1 MKTYRK
7 FFGLIGQRWD
17 EKRERIDRKMG
28 TRLYIGNLPW
38 SVEDADLRMLFEEN
52 GGAVKE
58 AKVVMDR
65 ESGQS
70 RGFGFVEMS
79 TQADAS
85 QAIRDF
91 DGYDMGG
98 RVLRVSEAQPRQP
111 RQGGGGGG
119 GGGRGGGGGGGGGG
133 GRGGGGGGGG
143 RGGGGGGGGRGGGGG
158 GDGGGDRARGREW
171 EGGDT
176 GGGCGHW

>member
-1 MKTYRK
+1 
-7 FFGLIGQRWD
+7 
-17 EKRERIDRKMG
+17 MG

-133 GRGGGGGGGG
+133 GRGGGGGG
-143 RGGGGGGGGRGGGGG
+143 
-158 GDGGGDRARGREW
+158 DGGGDRARGREW